1 MDTRRLIE
9 QLSRPSAYPHPV
21 DAVEVRQTHISVVFL
36 AGTFAYKI
44 KKSVALGFLDF
55 STLERRR
62 HFCEEEVRLNRR
74 LAPRVYLGVEP
85 IVVEHGRLA
94 IGGSGEPVE
103 WAVKMMRLSE
113 GASLLGRVTRDEA
126 GPADMSRLARFLAD
140 FHRNAETSPHIVSFG
155 RFDVVAGN
163 ARENFTQSE
172 PHIGTTL
179 SRGVFDRLRHLTDVE
194 LDRLQPLIES
204 RCDRGVPRDTHG
216 DLHLDHVFLSDSDLF
231 AIDCIEFNER
241 FRYADPVAD
250 IAFLVMDL
258 KRHRRPDLAAVLAD
272 DYFRAAAD
280 EEGRQLLPFYT
291 AYRAAVRAKVAGFKA
306 SDPAVPAADRAA
318 AIERAKVSWLLA
330 LAELEEPSQRPT
342 LVLVGG
348 LPGTGKSTL
357 ARELAASAAFEVI
370 RSDLVR
376 KEMAGLRPEDR
387 GGEELY
393 TAEWTERTY
402 AGCLARTAAALFDG
416 KRVIVDATFREDR
429 FRQRFSELARRLGLP
444 ALLLICEAR
453 PDVVRDRLAARTG
466 DVSDA
471 TWEVYQRQRGQ
482 WDEPGS
488 ETAAQVVR
496 IDTNPGANPAEMA
509 RQALRERGLLDDG
522 GGQ

>member
-9 QLSRPSAYPHPV
+9 QLSLPSAYPHPV
-21 DAVEVRQTHISVVFL
+21 DAVETRQTHISVVFL
-36 AGTFAYKI
+36 AGPFAYKI
-44 KKSVALGFLDF
+44 KKPVALGFLDF

-74 LAPRVYLGVEP
+74 LAPHVYLGVEP
-85 IVVEHGRLA
+85 IVEEHGRLL
-94 IGGSGEPVE
+94 IGGSGDPVA

-113 GASLLGRVTRDEA
+113 GASLLGRVIRNEV
-126 GPADMSRLARFLAD
+126 GPADMTRLARFLAD
-140 FHRNAETSPHIVSFG
+140 FHLNAETSPRIASFG

-163 ARENFTQSE
+163 ARENFAQSE

-179 SRGVFDRLRHLTDVE
+179 SRGVFDRLRRRTDAE
-194 LDRLQPLIES
+194 LDRLRSLIEL
-204 RCDRGVPRDTHG
+204 RCRRGVPRDTHG
-216 DLHLDHVFLSDSDLF
+216 DLHLDHVFLNDGDVF

-258 KRHRRPDLAAVLAD
+258 IRHRRPDLAQVLTD
-272 DYFRAAAD
+272 EYFRVAAD
-280 EEGRQLLPFYT
+280 EEGQQLLPFYT

-318 AIERAKVSWLLA
+318 AIERAKASWLLA
-330 LAELEEPSQRPT
+330 LAELEEPSRRPA

-357 ARELAASAAFEVI
+357 ARELAAAAGFEVI

-376 KEMAGLRPEDR
+376 KELAGLRPEDR
-387 GGEELY
+387 GGDELY
-393 TAEWTERTY
+393 TPEWTERPY
-402 AGCLARTAAALFDG
+402 AECLARAAAALFDG

-429 FRQRFSELARRLGLP
+429 FRQRFFELARRLGVP
-444 ALLLICEAR
+444 ALFLICEASSE
-453 PDVVRDRLAARTG
+453 VVRERLAARTG

-471 TWEVYQRQRGQ
+471 TWEVYQRHRGQ

-488 ETAAQVVR
+488 ETLANATR
-496 IDTNPGANPAEMA
+496 IETNPGANPAETA
-509 RQALRERGLLDDG
+509 RQSLRERGLLEVGDG
-522 GGQ
+522 Q